1 MARTYERNTTRYWFD
16 NDLPGLSLMCADFT
30 RQDYPPHLHD
40 GFVIAIT
47 EAGGSIIKSR
57 GVVDEA
63 RPSSLLVFNPD
74 EPHAGT
80 MGRSQHWRYRS
91 LYLSDDAIKVVAQGL
106 GIDDIPRFNRNI
118 FLDPDLIQSFL
129 SLHYCLDGNTNG
141 LLRQELLIGTF
152 GSLFRRHGHGGSVID
167 RAPRDRMLIRQVM
180 QRMTDQFADD
190 LSLEELS
197 RSVGLTPFQLIG
209 LFKRGIGLTPHA
221 YLMQIRLEHARDY
234 LRRGIPIAQAAV
246 MAGFYDQS
254 AFTTYFRRCH
264 GITPKQ
270 FVKAIRQV
278 ES

>member
-1 MARTYERNTTRYWFD
+1 
-16 NDLPGLSLMCADFT
+16 MCADFT
-30 RQDYPPHLHD
+30 KQDYPPHLHD

-57 GVVDEA
+57 GIVEEA

-80 MGRSQHWRYRS
+80 MGRSARWRYRS

-106 GIDDIPRFNRNI
+106 GIDEVPHFDRNI

-129 SLHYCLDGNTNG
+129 SLHYSLDGNTDG
-141 LLRQELLIGTF
+141 LRCQELLIGTL
-152 GSLFRRHGHGGSVID
+152 GSLFRRHGRGGNVID
-167 RAPRDRMLIRQVM
+167 RAPRDRILLRQVI
-180 QRMTDQFADD
+180 QRMTDQYTDDLRLDD
-190 LSLEELS
+190 LSRL
-197 RSVGLTPFQLIG
+197 VGLTPFQLIG

-221 YLMQIRLEHARDY
+221 YLMQVRLEHARED
-234 LRRGIPIAQAAV
+234 LRRRVPIAQAAI

-264 GITPKQ
+264 GITPRQ
-270 FVKAIRQV
+270 FVKAIHRTV
-278 ES
+278 S

>member
-1 MARTYERNTTRYWFD
+1 
-16 NDLPGLSLMCADFT
+16 MCADFT

-57 GVVDEA
+57 GVVEEA
-63 RPSSLLVFNPD
+63 RPASLLVFNPD

-91 LYLSDDAIKVVAQGL
+91 LYLSNDVIKLVAQGL
-106 GIDDIPRFNRNI
+106 GIDDVPHFDRNI

-129 SLHYCLDGNTNG
+129 SLHYCLDGNTDG
-141 LLRQELLIGTF
+141 LRRQELLIGTL
-152 GSLFRRHGHGGSVID
+152 GSLIQRHGHGGNVID
-167 RAPRDRMLIRQVM
+167 RAPRDSMLAQQVI
-180 QRMTDQFADD
+180 QRMMDQFADD
-190 LSLEELS
+190 LRLDELS

-221 YLMQIRLEHARDY
+221 YLMQIRLAHARDY
-234 LRRGIPIAQAAV
+234 LRRAIPIAQAAI

-264 GITPKQ
+264 GITPRQ
-270 FVKAIRQV
+270 FVKAIHQTV
-278 ES
+278 S